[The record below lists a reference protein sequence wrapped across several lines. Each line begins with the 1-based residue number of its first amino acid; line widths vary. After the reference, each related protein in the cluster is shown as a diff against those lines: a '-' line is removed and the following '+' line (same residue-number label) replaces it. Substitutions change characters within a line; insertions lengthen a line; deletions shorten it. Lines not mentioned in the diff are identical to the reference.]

1 MEITTRPTSEF
12 IELEVDEIKA
22 TVWKDDL
29 GLIEKI
35 IDNLFDV
42 IEDFTER
49 TEVKTIEEFLKER
62 GYGN

>member
-1 MEITTRPTSEF
+1 MDIKVINKSEF

-29 GLIEKI
+29 GRIEKI

-49 TEVKTIEEFLKER
+49 TEVKTIEEFLKDR
-62 GYGN
+62 GYGH